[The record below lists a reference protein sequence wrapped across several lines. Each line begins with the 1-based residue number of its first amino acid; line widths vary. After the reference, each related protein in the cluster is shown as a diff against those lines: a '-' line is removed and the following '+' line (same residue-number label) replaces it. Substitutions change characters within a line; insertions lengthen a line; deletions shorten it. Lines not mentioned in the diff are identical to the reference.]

1 MNGKCVILAAPSGS
15 GKTSIVHGLLQKDLG
30 LEFSVSATSR
40 PKRGREEEGADYYFL
55 GTDEFRKQVKE
66 GKLIE
71 WEEVYPDRF
80 YGTLRSEVERIWQ
93 AGRHVIFDVDVIG
106 ALNLK
111 EIFKEQ
117 ALAIFIKPPSLK
129 ILEERIRRRGTDD
142 EANIQERVEKA
153 KRELE
158 YAPKFDVTVEND
170 DLDRAVKACEEE
182 VRKFLAS

>member
-1 MNGKCVILAAPSGS
+1 MKGKCVILAAPSGS
-15 GKTSIVHGLLQKDLG
+15 GKTSIVHKLIEKDLG

-40 PKRGREEEGADYYFL
+40 PKRGKEEEGEDYYFL
-55 GTDEFRKQVKE
+55 GPNEFRKKVKE

-80 YGTLRSEVERIWQ
+80 YGTLRSEVERIWET
-93 AGRHVIFDVDVIG
+93 GKHVIFDVDVIG

-111 EIFKEQ
+111 KLFGVQ
-117 ALAIFIKPPSLK
+117 ALAIFIKPPSLQ
-129 ILEERIRRRGTDD
+129 ILEDRIRNRGTEVEGD
-142 EANIQERVEKA
+142 IKERVAKA

-158 YAPKFDVTVEND
+158 YAPQFDVVIKND
-170 DLDRAVKACEEE
+170 DLERAVEVCEEE

>member
-15 GKTSIVHGLLQKDLG
+15 GKTSIVHRLLEKELG

-40 PKRGREEEGADYYFL
+40 PKRGKEEEGSDYYFL
-55 GTDEFRKQVKE
+55 EPEEFRKQVDQ

-93 AGRHVIFDVDVIG
+93 EGKHVIFDVDVVG

-111 EIFKEQ
+111 KTFGEQ
-117 ALAIFIKPPSLK
+117 ALAIFIQPPSLEV
-129 ILEERIRRRGTDD
+129 LEERIRSRGT
-142 EANIQERVEKA
+142 EGEKEIRERLEKA
-153 KRELE
+153 EKEMR
-158 YAPKFDVTVEND
+158 YAKDFDLVIVND
-170 DLDRAVKACEEE
+170 DLERAAEACKEE
-182 VRKFLAS
+182 VRKFLEG